1 MHRRSLCRN
10 LVCLPLVVSGCGGGQ
25 PSPTTAVLTVKEART
40 LAPRILAS
48 RLIGPA
54 LGSRVIE
61 AVRREYPARG
71 GIPREVDLYSQ
82 PEFAWPQIN
91 GICRTDVVTVE
102 YDWFDHDNASETT
115 PLNVVHVEA
124 VSRYKAFPMPPGEPG
139 SSINEEAQSE
149 QCAKM
154 TTAKDAFRAPSAG
167 DAQWLAKLAQ
177 EYMRGPVG
185 RAFPFTCDDFQDL
198 SCKQSGMAL
207 SGLSLGRATRV
218 VAVDCHN
225 RRPNDQINYCYQ
237 LTFPYPDS
245 DNVEWQIAVEGGMR
259 NGMAPVEIRS
269 LHLHHQRKPM
279 VMH

>member
-1 MHRRSLCRN
+1 MSALGRERMWRRAAFTDNCR
-10 LVCLPLVVSGCGGGQ
+10 S
-25 PSPTTAVLTVKEART
+25 TVKEART

-91 GICRTDVVTVE
+91 GICRTDVVTVA

-139 SSINEEAQSE
+139 SSTNEEAQSE

-167 DAQWLAKLAQ
+167 DAPWLAKLAQ

-198 SCKQSGMAL
+198 SCKRSGMAL
-207 SGLSLGRATRV
+207 RGLSLGRATRV

-245 DNVEWQIAVEGGMR
+245 DDVEWQIAVEGGMR

>member
-1 MHRRSLCRN
+1 M
-10 LVCLPLVVSGCGGGQ
+10 
-25 PSPTTAVLTVKEART
+25 TV
-40 LAPRILAS
+40 
-48 RLIGPA
+48 G
-54 LGSRVIE
+54 
-61 AVRREYPARG
+61 
-71 GIPREVDLYSQ
+71 
-82 PEFAWPQIN
+82 
-91 GICRTDVVTVE
+91 
-102 YDWFDHDNASETT
+102 YDWFDRDNASETT

-139 SSINEEAQSE
+139 SSTNEEAQSE

-198 SCKQSGMAL
+198 SCKRSGMAL

-245 DNVEWQIAVEGGMR
+245 DNVEWQIVVEGGMR